1 MSKNHSCERVNQP
14 RFFIL
19 LSKHFYQSLDEHREN
34 GNGSHPTKKEHEDGE
49 DALRHLSIVGNL
61 LADKFSVKIPTNK
74 QSQQNTTKGQDDGG
88 RHHIE
93 EVEDGETEDGPM
105 AEHTETEAA
114 QHAHGHG
121 TDRNYSRSLLASDV
135 PVLMNIGSYR
145 LMQGD
150 GTCQGGKEQKDIA

>member
-19 LSKHFYQSLDEHREN
+19 LSKHFYQSLDKHREN

-61 LADKFSVKIPTNK
+61 LADKFPVKIPSNK
-74 QSQQNTTKGQDDGG
+74 KSQQNTAKGQYDGR

-93 EVEDGETEDGPM
+93 EVKDGETEDGPM
-105 AEHTETEAA
+105 TEHTKTEAT

-121 TDRNYSRSLLASDV
+121 TDGNDSGGLFAGDM
-135 PVLMNIGSYR
+135 PVLVNIGSNS
-145 LMQGD
+145 LVQGEMALV
-150 GTCQGGKEQKDIA
+150 KAARNRRM